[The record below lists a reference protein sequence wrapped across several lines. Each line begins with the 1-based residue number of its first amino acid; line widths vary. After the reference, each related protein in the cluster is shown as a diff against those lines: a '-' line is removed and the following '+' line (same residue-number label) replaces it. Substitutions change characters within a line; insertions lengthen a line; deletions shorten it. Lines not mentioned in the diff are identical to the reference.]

1 MRICVAF
8 VIFVFMVTNV
18 VAQQSTAR
26 AATGTAP
33 QAITDPR
40 QLQSKPNSEVQQWQL
55 SIERLYMTRAI
66 GGTAWSSDGKQIAFT
81 TNISG
86 RNNIWLVPAEGGW
99 PMQLTVS
106 DQRQAAPAWSPNG
119 KFIAF
124 QSDYDGN
131 EQWDIFVVN
140 SLNGEVMNLTNT
152 PDISEENPAWSPDG
166 RFVAY
171 TVKPKTS
178 STYEIDVMDFLTRK
192 VRHLTTGTAKEWGNV
207 SPIWS
212 HDGKWIAYTQQ
223 HATGKNSNIY
233 VAEVATGKSTL
244 LTPHSDEHN
253 YTATDWS
260 PDGRKL
266 LITSNAVNGH
276 DNAGMLDVATK
287 KIDWL
292 TSDKWEVNSG
302 NYSPDGKL
310 VTWTANVDGNTAIY
324 LYDVQSRRARQL
336 PMAPGVDSFGGSESA
351 FRRDGS
357 QLMLYHQGADS
368 PADVWVYSVTDGHTH
383 RVTDSLVAGVRSK
396 DLVSPFLV
404 HYPSTDGKFQISA
417 FAYVPY
423 NMQRDG
429 RNAAVVYVHG
439 GPTVQSVNSFNRSI
453 QYLVNAGY
461 LVITPNYRGSSGY
474 GKEFQDANL
483 LDMGGG
489 DLADVVAAAEFIKKS
504 GYVDPK
510 KIVLMGGSY
519 GGYLTMMGVTKA
531 PEIWAAGVAI
541 VPFVNWFTEIENE
554 DPVLREYDLATMGD
568 PVKDKARLQERSP
581 IFFVDQIKAPLLLLA
596 GGNDPRCPKEEAVQV
611 ADAIKKRGGVA
622 ELKVYDNEGHGF
634 ARVSN
639 QIDAYTRVA
648 DFLKKHVPPAD
659 CNCTLE

>member
-1 MRICVAF
+1 MRISLAF
-8 VIFVFMVTNV
+8 VIFVFMVTDA
-18 VAQQSTAR
+18 VAQQP
-26 AATGTAP
+26 AAKTSAGTP

-66 GGTAWSSDGKQIAFT
+66 SGTAWSPDGKQIAFIS
-81 TNISG
+81 NISG
-86 RNNIWLVPAEGGW
+86 RNNIWTVSADSGW
-99 PMQLTVS
+99 PAQLTVS
-106 DQRQAAPAWSPNG
+106 DQRQGAPAWSPNG
-119 KFIAF
+119 KFIAY

-131 EQWDIFVVN
+131 EQWDIFVVDTR
-140 SLNGEVMNLTNT
+140 NGEVMNLTNT
-152 PDISEENPAWSPDG
+152 PEIAEEGPAWSPDG
-166 RFVAY
+166 RYIAY
-171 TVKPKTS
+171 AVKPKTS
-178 STYEIDVMDFLTRK
+178 STYEIDVMDFLTHK
-192 VRHLTTGTAKEWGNV
+192 VRHMTTGTAKEWGNV
-207 SPIWS
+207 NPIWS
-212 HDGKWIAYTQQ
+212 RDGKWIAYTQQ
-223 HATGKNSNIY
+223 HATGKDSNIY
-233 VAEVATGKSTL
+233 VVEVATAKSTL
-244 LTPHSDEHN
+244 LTPHSDQHN
-253 YTATDWS
+253 YLASDWS
-260 PDGRKL
+260 HDGKKL
-266 LITSNAVNGH
+266 LITSNAGNGY
-276 DNAGMLDVATK
+276 DNAGLLDIATK

-292 TSDKWEVNSG
+292 TNDKWEVAAG

-310 VTWTANVDGNTAIY
+310 VTWTANVDGNSAIY
-324 LYDVQSRRARQL
+324 LCDVATRHARAL
-336 PMAPGVDSFGGSESA
+336 PMPPGVDALGGSESA
-351 FRRDGS
+351 FTRDGS
-357 QLMLYHQGADS
+357 KLLLYHNGPDS
-368 PADVWVYSVTDGHTH
+368 PNDVWVYTMAGHTH
-383 RVTDSLVAGVRSK
+383 RVTDSLVAGVRST

-439 GPTVQSVNSFNRSI
+439 GPTAQTVNSFNRSI

-461 LVITPNYRGSSGY
+461 LVIAPNYRGSTGY
-474 GKEFQDANL
+474 GKEFQDANAF
-483 LDMGGG
+483 DMGGG

-519 GGYLTMMGVTKA
+519 GGYMTMMGVTKA
-531 PEIWAAGVAI
+531 PDVWAAGVAI

-568 PVKDKARLQERSP
+568 PAKDKDRLHDRSP

-648 DFLKKHVPPAD
+648 EFLKKYVPPAD
-659 CNCTLE
+659 CNCTLQ